1 MDATPDIERIQRT
14 AKRLETV
21 PGSLEAGTATRHIL
35 RHLDAAARLAE
46 GLADVWATVGDDDF
60 DRVKAEAVAAEYRAP
75 EVPTANW
82 LRGQGVTPIPA
93 DLLQAIR
100 DGNDAQPNM
109 AVTALLGE
117 VDRLAYD
124 TRRWRFN
131 YDTVS
136 RHNDSIQEYWKR
148 TTADTKATLARVWR
162 LVDRKRKTVS
172 MEALREALQ
181 PEERA

>member
-1 MDATPDIERIQRT
+1 MDTLNVDRLRHIAR
-14 AKRLETV
+14 RLETV
-21 PGSLEAGTATRHIL
+21 PGSLEAGNATRHIL
-35 RHLDAAARLAE
+35 RHLDAAARLAD
-46 GLADVWATVGDDDF
+46 GLADAWNAVDGEDW
-60 DRVKAEAVAAEYRAP
+60 DRAKAEAVAAEYRAP

-93 DLLQAIR
+93 DLLQTIR
-100 DGNDAQPNM
+100 DGNNAQPNM
-109 AVTALLGE
+109 AVTALLNE

-148 TTADTKATLARVWR
+148 TTASTAATLARVWA

-172 MEALREALQ
+172 MDALRAALQ

>member
-1 MDATPDIERIQRT
+1 VDTTPDIERIRRIVKQ
-14 AKRLETV
+14 LETV
-21 PGSLEAGTATRHIL
+21 PGSLEAGNATRHIL

-46 GLADVWATVGDDDF
+46 GLTDVWDTVDGEDW
-60 DRVKAEAVAAEYRAP
+60 DRAKVEAVAAEYRAP

-82 LRGQGVTPIPA
+82 LRGQGVAPIPA

-100 DGNDAQPNM
+100 DGNEAQPNM

-136 RHNDSIQEYWKR
+136 RHNDNIQEHWKR
-148 TTADTKATLARVWR
+148 TTASTAATLARVWR
-162 LVDRKRKTVS
+162 LVDRKRKTVQ
-172 MEALREALQ
+172 MDALRKALQ
-181 PEERA
+181 PEE